1 MPEKPL
7 PWKATTVAILII
19 GIAVFPYFLST
30 DIFAPIERILPYHAL
45 LIFWL
50 LTLFLALR
58 YRTSMNRLMRRLH
71 ERALD
76 SELPDEGN
84 PIFEKQDQD
93 RKSHGFPD

>member
-1 MPEKPL
+1 MPAKPL
-7 PWKATTVAILII
+7 PWKATAVAVLII

-58 YRTSMNRLMRRLH
+58 YRTSMNRLMR
-71 ERALD
+71 ERALASQLRKEVTPTRDRRDED
-76 SELPDEGN
+76 S
-84 PIFEKQDQD
+84 
-93 RKSHGFPD
+93 